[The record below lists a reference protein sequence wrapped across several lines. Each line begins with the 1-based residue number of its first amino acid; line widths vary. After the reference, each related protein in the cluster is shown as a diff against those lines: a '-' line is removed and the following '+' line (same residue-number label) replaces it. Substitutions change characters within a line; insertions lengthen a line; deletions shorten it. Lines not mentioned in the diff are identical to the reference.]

1 MTSAAKLFDR
11 FFLRLCVCV
20 AFAAQVSVI
29 SKLKDKDV
37 ATKVSFNYKDWLN
50 EQAVKGQ
57 CNYDGALSVFDRPA
71 AAAAAAAQSLLRS
84 LL

>member
-1 MTSAAKLFDR
+1 LTG

-20 AFAAQVSVI
+20 AFAAQVSVV

-57 CNYDGALSVFDRPA
+57 CNYDGALPMFDRPA
-71 AAAAAAAQSLLRS
+71 AAAQSLLHS
-84 LL
+84 LV